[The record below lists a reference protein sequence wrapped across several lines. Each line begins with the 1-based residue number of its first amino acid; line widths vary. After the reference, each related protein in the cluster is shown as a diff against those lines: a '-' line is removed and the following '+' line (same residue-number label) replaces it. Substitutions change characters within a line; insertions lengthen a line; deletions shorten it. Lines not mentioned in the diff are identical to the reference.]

1 MDIGSVG
8 KIRNIRKIKEYRGN
22 WEYREQ
28 AGQRWK
34 KGWSTEAL
42 LPEGKGQDHSWQ
54 KDSSQVYRTCL
65 DFYCT
70 FAVGPVKNRFFVHD
84 KVLQWK
90 CQSEEI
96 SSAKYIFK
104 RKPAF

>member
-42 LPEGKGQDHSWQ
+42 LPEGNGQ
-54 KDSSQVYRTCL
+54 KDLGQVTISVNNFYRS
-65 DFYCT
+65 
-70 FAVGPVKNRFFVHD
+70 N
-84 KVLQWK
+84 
-90 CQSEEI
+90 
-96 SSAKYIFK
+96 
-104 RKPAF
+104 